1 MNEELTLLIAAL
13 REELAQYGEMLALL
27 DREQELV
34 VARGSAE
41 LLQTVDAINH
51 QGDVIRRVRQEREA
65 CQRRVAELAGLPA
78 DAPKAD
84 LQRKLPV
91 NHGILVGALIDENNE
106 LLIRVRQRARQNHV
120 LLNRSLELMQRLIGT
135 LFPAGRAAT
144 YSGDGQLH
152 GNPLPPRALY
162 EAVG

>member
-41 LLQTVDAINH
+41 LLQTVDSINF
-51 QGDVIRRVRQEREA
+51 QSEVVTQARKRREE
-65 CQRRVAELAGLPA
+65 CQRQVAVLAGLPA
-78 DAPKAD
+78 NATIDELKG
-84 LQRKLPV
+84 RLPA
-91 NHGILVGALIDENNE
+91 NHAILVVALVEENNE
-106 LLIRVRQRARQNHV
+106 LLVRVRQRARQNHI
-120 LLNRSLELMQRLIGT
+120 LLNRSLELMQRLIGS
-135 LFPAGRAAT
+135 LFPTTRSAT
-144 YSGDGQLH
+144 YSGDGQMRG
-152 GNPLPPRALY
+152 GNLPQHTIY